1 MSEIE
6 ERLAKLRAQIRYHS
20 HRYHV
25 LDNPEV
31 SDAEFDALMR
41 ELRELEAEYPFLVT
55 PDSPTQRVG
64 AEPLDTFSKVTHVLP
79 MTSLSDAFDEED
91 VYAWLARVKRLL
103 PEDVSLEYVVEPKI
117 DGLAVAVTYENG
129 TFVRGATRGN
139 GLVGEDV
146 SLNLRTVKS
155 VPLRIPLGNG
165 SPPARIEVRGEIY
178 MPLDRFHDFNR
189 RQLESGG
196 RAFSNPRNAAAGS
209 LRQLD
214 PRITAQRPLS
224 LFVYGIGYIDGQR
237 LETQWETLDYLRE
250 LGFSVNSDIRLLTD
264 FGEVVAYCQDWMLKR
279 DTLNYE
285 ADGVVVKINSFEIQE
300 RLGIVGNAP
309 RWAIAYKF
317 PAREATTRLLN
328 VKVNVGRTGALV
340 PTAVLEPVQLGGV
353 TISRATLHNFEDL
366 ARRDIRVGDT
376 VLIKRAGDVIP
387 QVVKP
392 IGSLR
397 TGEEQ
402 IVPLPEVCP
411 VCGEP
416 VVKPEGEVAIYC
428 VNAACPAQL
437 VQRTIHLAGSMDIDG
452 MGPKIVERLVEEGLV
467 HDPADVYY
475 LQAEQLEPLEGFAEK
490 SVSNLLSA
498 IETSKQAPLWR
509 IVMAL
514 GIRYVGSVVA
524 KLLVEQYTSMD
535 ALGRATEADLQD
547 LEGIGPRIA
556 QSVLDFFS
564 RAPNQKLIGK
574 LRRAGVRMA
583 EERVER
589 AEESLPLRGLT
600 FVVTGTLPTLSRE
613 AAKML
618 IEEHGGKVTGSVSS
632 RTDYLLIGESP
643 GGSKTR
649 KAQAL
654 DISQI
659 SEDELRTMI
668 AAG

>member
-25 LDNPEV
+25 LDSPEV
-31 SDAEFDALMR
+31 SDAEFDALVR
-41 ELRELEAEYPFLVT
+41 ELRELEAEYPLLVT

-64 AEPLDTFSKVTHVLP
+64 AEPLDTFSKVTHVVP
-79 MTSLSDAFDEED
+79 MTSLGNAFDEGEM
-91 VYAWLARVKRLL
+91 YAWLARVKRLL

-146 SLNLRTVKS
+146 SLNLRTVMN
-155 VPLRIPLGNG
+155 VPLRIPLGG
-165 SPPARIEVRGEIY
+165 GPPPARIEVRGEIY
-178 MPLDRFHDFNR
+178 MPLDRFRDFNR

-196 RAFSNPRNAAAGS
+196 RAFANPRNAAAGS

-214 PRITAQRPLS
+214 PRITAERPLS
-224 LFVYGIGYIDGQR
+224 LFVYGIGYVDGQR
-237 LETQWETLDYLRE
+237 IETQWETLDYLRE
-250 LGFSVNSDIRLLTD
+250 LGFSVNSDIRLLSD
-264 FGEVVAYCQDWMLKR
+264 FEEVVAYCQEWMLKR

-285 ADGVVVKINSFEIQE
+285 ADGVVVKINSFETQE
-300 RLGIVGNAP
+300 RLGTVGNAP

-317 PAREATTRLLN
+317 PAREATTRLLD

-340 PTAVLEPVQLGGV
+340 PSAVLEPVQVGGV
-353 TISRATLHNFEDL
+353 TIGRATLHNFEDL

-376 VLIKRAGDVIP
+376 VMIKRAGDVIP

-392 IGSLR
+392 IESLR
-397 TGEEQ
+397 TGEERV
-402 IVPLPEVCP
+402 VPLPEVCP

-416 VVKPEGEVAIYC
+416 VVNPEGEVAIYC

-437 VQRTIHLAGSMDIDG
+437 VQRAIHLVGSMDIDG
-452 MGPKIVERLVEEGLV
+452 MGPKIVERFVEEGLV
-467 HDPADVYY
+467 HDPADIYY
-475 LQAEQLEPLEGFAEK
+475 LKADQLLPLEGFAEK
-490 SVSNLLSA
+490 SVSNLLKT
-498 IETSKQAPLWR
+498 IESSKQVPLWR
-509 IVMAL
+509 VVMAL

-524 KLLVEQYTSMD
+524 RLLVEHYPSMG
-535 ALGRATEADLQD
+535 ALGRATEDDLQD

-556 QSVLDFFS
+556 QSVVEFFS
-564 RAPNQKLIGK
+564 RAPHQKLIEK
-574 LRRAGVRMA
+574 LHRAGVRMV
-583 EERVER
+583 EERVEK
-589 AEESLPLRGLT
+589 ADETLPLRGLT

-613 AAKML
+613 AAKEL

-649 KAQAL
+649 RATEL
-654 DISQI
+654 GVRLIT
-659 SEDELRTMI
+659 EDELRAMI
-668 AAG
+668 GGG

>member
-25 LDNPEV
+25 LDSPEV

-64 AEPLDTFSKVTHVLP
+64 AEPLDTFSKVTHVVP
-79 MTSLSDAFDEED
+79 MTSLGNAFDEGEM
-91 VYAWLARVKRLL
+91 YAWLARVKRLL
-103 PEDVSLEYVVEPKI
+103 PEGVSLEYVVEPKI

-146 SLNLRTVKS
+146 SLNLRTVNN
-155 VPLRIPLGNG
+155 VPLRIPLGSG
-165 SPPARIEVRGEIY
+165 PPPARIEVRGEIY
-178 MPLDRFHDFNR
+178 MPLDRFRDFNR

-196 RAFSNPRNAAAGS
+196 RAFANPRNAAAGS

-214 PRITAQRPLS
+214 PRVTAKRPLS
-224 LFVYGIGYIDGQR
+224 LFVYGIGYVNDQR
-237 LETQWETLDYLRE
+237 IETQWETLDYLRE
-250 LGFSVNSDIRLLTD
+250 LGFSVNGDIRLLSD
-264 FGEVVAYCQDWMLKR
+264 FEKVVAYCQEWMLKR

-285 ADGVVVKINSFEIQE
+285 ADGVVVKINSFETQE

-317 PAREATTRLLN
+317 PAREATTKLLD
-328 VKVNVGRTGALV
+328 VKVSVGRTGALV
-340 PTAVLEPVQLGGV
+340 PSAVLEPVQVGGV

-376 VLIKRAGDVIP
+376 VVIKRAGDVIP

-392 IGSLR
+392 IESLR
-397 TGEEQ
+397 TGEER
-402 IVPLPEVCP
+402 VVSLPEVCP
-411 VCGEP
+411 VCSET

-437 VQRTIHLAGSMDIDG
+437 VQRTIHLVGSMDIDG

-467 HDPADVYY
+467 HDPPDVYY
-475 LQAEQLEPLEGFAEK
+475 LRSDQLEPLEGFAEK

-498 IETSKQAPLWR
+498 IEASKQAPLWR
-509 IVMAL
+509 VVMAL

-524 KLLVEQYTSMD
+524 RLLVEHYPSMD
-535 ALGRATEADLQD
+535 LMGSATEDDLQD
-547 LEGIGPRIA
+547 LEGVGPRIA
-556 QSVLDFFS
+556 QSVVDFFS
-564 RAPNQKLIGK
+564 RAPHQELIEK
-574 LRRAGVRMA
+574 LRQAGVRMT

-589 AEESLPLRGLT
+589 AEERLPLRGLT
-600 FVVTGTLPTLSRE
+600 FVVTGALPTLSRE
-613 AAKML
+613 AAKEL

-659 SEDELRTMI
+659 SEDELGAMI

>member
-25 LDNPEV
+25 LDSPEV

-64 AEPLDTFSKVTHVLP
+64 AEPLDTFSKVTHVVP
-79 MTSLSDAFDEED
+79 MTSLGNAFDEGEM
-91 VYAWLARVKRLL
+91 YAWLARVKRLL

-129 TFVRGATRGN
+129 VFVRGATRGN

-146 SLNLRTVKS
+146 SLNLRTVKN
-155 VPLRIPLGNG
+155 VPLRIPLGD
-165 SPPARIEVRGEIY
+165 SPPPARIEVRGEIY
-178 MPLDRFHDFNR
+178 MPLDRFRDFNR

-196 RAFSNPRNAAAGS
+196 RAFANPRNAAAGS

-214 PRITAQRPLS
+214 PRITAKRPLS
-224 LFVYGIGYIDGQR
+224 LFVYGIGYVDGQHI
-237 LETQWETLDYLRE
+237 ETQWETLDYLRE
-250 LGFSVNSDIRLLTD
+250 LGFSVNSDIRLLSD
-264 FGEVVAYCQDWMLKR
+264 FEEVVAYCQEWMRKR

-285 ADGVVVKINSFEIQE
+285 ADGVVVKINSFETQE

-317 PAREATTRLLN
+317 PAREATTRLLD

-340 PTAVLEPVQLGGV
+340 PSAVLEPVQVGGV

-376 VLIKRAGDVIP
+376 VVIKRAGDVIP

-392 IGSLR
+392 IESLR
-397 TGEEQ
+397 TGEER
-402 IVPLPEVCP
+402 VVRLPEVCP
-411 VCGEP
+411 VCSEP

-437 VQRTIHLAGSMDIDG
+437 VQRAIHLVGSMDIDG
-452 MGPKIVERLVEEGLV
+452 IGPKIVERLVEEGLV
-467 HDPADVYY
+467 SDPADIYY
-475 LQAEQLEPLEGFAEK
+475 LRADQLEPLEGFAEK

-498 IETSKQAPLWR
+498 IESSKQVPLWR
-509 IVMAL
+509 VVMAL

-524 KLLVEQYTSMD
+524 KLLVEHYPSMD
-535 ALGRATEADLQD
+535 ALGSATEDDLQD
-547 LEGIGPRIA
+547 LEGVGPRIA
-556 QSVLDFFS
+556 QSVVDFFS
-564 RAPNQKLIGK
+564 RAPHRKLIEK

-583 EERVER
+583 EERTEK
-589 AEESLPLRGLT
+589 AEESLPLGGLT

-613 AAKML
+613 EAKEL

-649 KAQAL
+649 KATEL
-654 DISQI
+654 GVRLIT
-659 SEDELRTMI
+659 EDELRAMI